1 MKECRIFSL
10 IRLVCIYS
18 GHRFRS
24 CQVVD
29 LAISPFLLFCLP
41 LVLVEQKRMLLGS
54 LAGVYH
60 NKGRRLAN
68 QCTQHLSR
76 EPRSQVG
83 WCGAVRCPGGG
94 MRKPRVT
101 KRTRG
106 VIWRPENMKDTVR
119 STVIGVLM

>member
-41 LVLVEQKRMLLGS
+41 LVPVEQKRMLLGS

-83 WCGAVRCPGGG
+83 WCGAVR
-94 MRKPRVT
+94 KPRVT

-106 VIWRPENMKDTVR
+106 VIWRPENIKYTVR